1 MKGGLLP
8 TTFGGDVDYRLTAEE
23 KYFGEKNKVVL
34 GTDFFGLQYK
44 NVGVNPFETPNKN
57 LLSSGKPSK
66 LGMFNIDKVT
76 RIGSDYD
83 GNGVSSIIL
92 ETTSAKKISVPFVTK
107 LLSKFNIGLNFQ
119 VGARENISTN
129 QVRSAVNLK
138 FSSGLGDFAIEWRGK
153 AYGFGDEK

>member
-1 MKGGLLP
+1 
-8 TTFGGDVDYRLTAEE
+8 
-23 KYFGEKNKVVL
+23 
-34 GTDFFGLQYK
+34 
-44 NVGVNPFETPNKN
+44 
-57 LLSSGKPSK
+57 
-66 LGMFNIDKVT
+66 MFNIDKVT